1 MSVLTRIRPASLQ
14 GYKPSWL
21 SRDVVAGVTL
31 AAVAIPECMGYTS
44 ISQTP
49 VVTGLY
55 SVIFPTIVFALL
67 GSSRLLVVG
76 ADSAT
81 AAILAAGLASLGIAG
96 LSPNSAEWVAWSS
109 LVALVCAG
117 LLVVARLFRLG
128 FLGDFLSASVL
139 IGFLT
144 GVGIQVFAGQIP
156 DMLGIPK
163 GTGELVRAAVV
174 DDHACGRRQWLDAR
188 LRARNVGHHSGVQA
202 VPAEGAGGRRRGDP
216 VDHPVECL

>member
-1 MSVLTRIRPASLQ
+1 MSVFRRLSPPSLQ
-14 GYKPSWL
+14 GYRRSWL
-21 SRDVVAGVTL
+21 SRDVVAGITL

-55 SVIFPTIVFALL
+55 SVIFPTIVFAIL

-96 LSPNSAEWVAWSS
+96 LTPNSAEWVAWSS

-128 FLGDFLSASVL
+128 FLGDFLSA
-139 IGFLT
+139 
-144 GVGIQVFAGQIP
+144 
-156 DMLGIPK
+156 
-163 GTGELVRAAVV
+163 
-174 DDHACGRRQWLDAR
+174 
-188 LRARNVGHHSGVQA
+188 
-202 VPAEGAGGRRRGDP
+202 PADTMR
-216 VDHPVECL
+216 

>member
-1 MSVLTRIRPASLQ
+1 MSVLTRIRPVSLQ

-31 AAVAIPECMGYTS
+31 AAIAIPECMGYTS

-55 SVIFPTIVFALL
+55 SVIFPTMVFALL

-117 LLVVARLFRLG
+117 LLVMARLFRLG

-163 GTGELVRAAVV
+163 GTGSWRCEE
-174 DDHACGRRQWLDAR
+174 
-188 LRARNVGHHSGVQA
+188 QA
-202 VPAEGAGGRRRGDP
+202 SSRTA
-216 VDHPVECL
+216 